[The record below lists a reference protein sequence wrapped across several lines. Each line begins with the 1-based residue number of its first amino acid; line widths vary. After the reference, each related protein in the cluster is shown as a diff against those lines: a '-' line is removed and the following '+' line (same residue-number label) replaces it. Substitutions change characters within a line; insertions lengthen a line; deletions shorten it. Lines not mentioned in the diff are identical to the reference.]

1 MDKWQF
7 MNLDS
12 IKIDLNGVNV
22 NTRPVINTFIQQWF
36 SVHGGEMWSSY
47 NLMALVQDIEILCK
61 GLGYRLKLEREGDN
75 MRVIVYAV

>member
-7 MNLDS
+7 MNVDE
-12 IKIDLNGVNV
+12 IKIDLNGVSV

-36 SVHGGEMWSSY
+36 SVHNGESWSSY

-61 GLGYRLKLEREGDN
+61 GLGYQLKLERDDN
-75 MRVIVYAV
+75 NMSVIVYAV

>member
-12 IKIDLNGVNV
+12 ITIDLNGVNV

-36 SVHGGEMWSSY
+36 NVHYGECWSSY
-47 NLMALVQDIEILCK
+47 NLMVLVQDIEILCK
-61 GLGYRLKLEREGDN
+61 SLGYQLKLERDDN
-75 MRVIVYAV
+75 NMVVIVHAV